1 MHKGRRYKN
10 RISLFITFMVLLCA
24 PRLTAQTIPGTDSTE
39 RGFWTRWFERSDK
52 AKEEQPHWITPLATT
67 TPRLE
72 QEFRYDILWQQAM
85 PGTNYS
91 KNFGN
96 SKGLELIPFEKV
108 EIIAAIPPYFVHDN
122 PTLEDGFGDF
132 RLLVKYRLLSSNETN
147 RNYIITAFLDVSAP
161 TGEDGNG
168 QTNTIIT
175 PVIGYGKGLRRFD
188 MQGTF
193 GIALPARN
201 ERTAGRTYTW
211 NNAFQYQLLHRL
223 WPELE
228 VNANFFQDGKN
239 DGKKQVLITAGLVAG
254 RFPLTSRLSLTL
266 GAGAQIAASEFH
278 TTQHNFILSVRLPF

>member
-1 MHKGRRYKN
+1 MNKGRRHKN
-10 RISLFITFMVLLCA
+10 RISLFITFVVFFCA
-24 PRLTAQTIPGTDSTE
+24 PRLTAQTIPGTDSAE

-72 QEFRYDILWQQAM
+72 QEFRYDALWQQAM

-168 QTNTIIT
+168 QTNTII
-175 PVIGYGKGLRRFD
+175 
-188 MQGTF
+188 
-193 GIALPARN
+193 
-201 ERTAGRTYTW
+201 
-211 NNAFQYQLLHRL
+211 
-223 WPELE
+223 
-228 VNANFFQDGKN
+228 
-239 DGKKQVLITAGLVAG
+239 
-254 RFPLTSRLSLTL
+254 
-266 GAGAQIAASEFH
+266 
-278 TTQHNFILSVRLPF
+278 